1 LKSQLAVKTFVTG
14 GTGFIGSYFIN
25 RAMKRGYHLVC
36 SHRAAS
42 QPRKNIVQEPE
53 WVKGALCGDFTSTME
68 GCDTFVHLAACG
80 VSPQIA
86 TKDELLKVNVVDSF
100 KLIQSA
106 ASAGIKKFL
115 IMGTSDEYGRSGIR
129 YKFIPTDAPLE
140 PTSNYAASKAA
151 LFQLLHAFT
160 IENNIKLIYARIFHA
175 YGIGQHE
182 DNLWPSMR
190 TAALSGVDYNLT
202 PGEQVRA
209 FTPVE
214 EVANQLVKLMT
225 FTNVED
231 GIPLTINIGSE
242 RFQTIRNFAEYWWKE
257 WGAKG
262 ELRFGTKPYRKNE
275 VMRYVP
281 LIEGFK

>member
-1 LKSQLAVKTFVTG
+1 VKIFVTG

-25 RAMKRGYHLVC
+25 LALENGHELICIQRSG
-36 SHRAAS
+36 S
-42 QPRKNIVQEPE
+42 QPRINIVLEPE
-53 WVKGALCGDFTSTME
+53 WINGALDKDFKSTME

-80 VSPQIA
+80 VSPQKA
-86 TKDELLKVNVVDSF
+86 TKVELLKVNVVDSF

-106 ASAGIKKFL
+106 ASAGIKNFL
-115 IMGTSDEYGRSGIR
+115 ILGTSDEYGRSGIR

-160 IENNIKLIYARIFHA
+160 IENNLKLIYARIFHA

-225 FTNVED
+225 FTNVEA
-231 GIPLTINIGSE
+231 GIPFIINIGSE

-262 ELRFGTKPYRKNE
+262 ELRFGAKPYRKNE